1 MSRTLAILGWTSLWS
16 LLSVGGNMT
25 VLADMQR
32 TAVDVAHWMSGPDF
46 VALVALS
53 RVAPGPNGTVMILLG
68 LRAGGFAGAG
78 AAAIGGLLPSS
89 LLAYHGGGWLDR
101 HGAVPWVRAVRQ
113 ALAPVAAGLVLA
125 AGFALCRAVDQRGAA
140 LAMTALGAAAVV
152 LGRSN
157 PLWLILAGAAFGVL
171 DGWGGFGLL

>member
-32 TAVDVAHWMSGPDF
+32 IAVDGAHWMSGPDF
-46 VALVALS
+46 VTLVALS
-53 RVAPGPNGTVMILLG
+53 RVAPGPNGTVVILLG

-78 AAAIGGLLPSS
+78 AAALGSLLPSS

-101 HGAVPWVRAVRQ
+101 HGAVPWVRALRQ

-125 AGFALCRAVDQRGAA
+125 AGYALCRAVDHRWAA
-140 LAMTALGAAAVV
+140 LVLTGLGTAAVV
-152 LGRSN
+152 WGRPN
-157 PLWLILAGAAFGVL
+157 PLWLIAAGAALGIL
-171 DGWGGFGLL
+171 DGQGGFGLL